1 MFQANITSENEL
13 QWIENLAEWNLLRK
27 MLCSFSKATG
37 LRAIIVDTQGNT
49 LINPTDH
56 ELKDCNFCRKIRE
69 DNIGIKKCKR
79 SYARACAEADKS
91 GEPYIFRCHAGMT
104 MWVVP
109 VVLNNYIFSI
119 ICGSIDSFAV
129 KWVSPQLESAF
140 SAKLQAAADL
150 LFIMSNQ
157 LLKSGTKALTQGR
170 DCTGRQGRPAE
181 EIQARERSQVAM
193 GIIEARAMSINSLD
207 KEYELK
213 TMVRNGEKRA
223 AQQLL
228 EELLAD
234 ISQVNYEH
242 FDTFKTRVIELVVII
257 SRAAVNGGADL
268 NVILQQN
275 SLFYKELPEITTT
288 EELCARTKEML
299 EIYMNLSD
307 LNKYQKNIKA
317 IQKAAEYI
325 KINFPQKITIEDIA
339 RAVYLSPCYIS
350 RLFKQNLGCTISEY
364 LTQIRIENAKTM
376 LKNSQYTITQV
387 ANESGF
393 EDPTYFARVFK
404 KTEGITPSR
413 YRQYTL

>member
-1 MFQANITSENEL
+1 MVQANITSEKEF
-13 QWIENLAEWNLLRK
+13 QWIENPLEWNLLEK

-37 LRAIIVDTQGNT
+37 LKAIIVDTQGNT
-49 LINPTDH
+49 LFSADH
-56 ELKDCNFCRKIRE
+56 EIKYCSFCRKIRE
-69 DNIGIKKCKR
+69 NVAEIKKCKR
-79 SYARACAEADKS
+79 SYARACTEADKY
-91 GEPYIFRCHAGMT
+91 GEAYIFRCHAGLT
-104 MWVVP
+104 MWAVP
-109 VVLNNYIFSI
+109 IVLNDCIFSI
-119 ICGSIDSFAV
+119 ICGSTDSLAV
-129 KWVSPQLESAF
+129 KWASPQLETMF

-157 LLKSGTKALTQGR
+157 LLKNGIKVLTQGR
-170 DCTGRQGRPAE
+170 GCPDQQGRLVE

-193 GIIEARAMSINSLD
+193 RTIESRAMSINSLD

-213 TMVRNGEKRA
+213 TMVRNGEKRG

-234 ISQVNYEH
+234 ISEVNAED
-242 FDTFKTRVIELVVII
+242 FDAFKTRVIELVVII

-275 SLFYKELPEITTT
+275 SLFYKELPDISTT
-288 EELCARTKEML
+288 EELCARAKEML
-299 EIYMNLSD
+299 EIYLNLSG

-325 KINFPQKITIEDIA
+325 KINFSQKITIEDIA
-339 RAVYLSPCYIS
+339 QAVYLSPCYIS

-364 LTQIRIENAKTM
+364 LTQLRIENAKTM
-376 LKNSQYTITQV
+376 LKSSQYTITQV
-387 ANESGF
+387 AEESGF

-404 KTEGITPSR
+404 KIEGITPSR

>member
-1 MFQANITSENEL
+1 MIQANITSENEL
-13 QWIENLAEWNLLRK
+13 QWIENLAEWNLLKK
-27 MLCSFSKATG
+27 MLRSFSISTG
-37 LRAIIVDTQGNT
+37 LRAILVDTQGNT
-49 LINPTDH
+49 LINSTDQ
-56 ELKDCNFCRKIRE
+56 EIKDCNFCHKIKE
-69 DNIGIKKCKR
+69 DSIGIKKCKR
-79 SYARACAEADKS
+79 SYARACTEADKY

-109 VVLNNYIFSI
+109 IVLNDCIFSI

-129 KWVSPQLESAF
+129 KWASPQLESMF
-140 SAKLQAAADL
+140 SAKLQAAANL

-157 LLKSGTKALTQGR
+157 VLKSGTKVSTQSGDCTEQQGR
-170 DCTGRQGRPAE
+170 LAE
-181 EIQARERSQVAM
+181 EIQARERSKVAM
-193 GIIEARAMSINSLD
+193 RIIESRAMSINSLD

-213 TMVRNGEKRA
+213 TMVRNGEKRG

-228 EELLAD
+228 DQLLVN
-234 ISQVNYEH
+234 ISEIDYEH
-242 FDTFKTRVIELVVII
+242 PDDFKTRVLELVVII

-275 SLFYKELPEITTT
+275 SLFYKELLEITTT
-288 EELCARTKEML
+288 EEICARTRDRL
-299 EIYMNLSD
+299 ETYMNLSD

-325 KINFPQKITIEDIA
+325 KINFPQKVSIEDIA
-339 RAVYLSPCYIS
+339 QAVYLSPCYIS

-364 LTQIRIENAKTM
+364 LTQVRIENAKTM
-376 LKNSQYTITQV
+376 LKSSQYTITQV
-387 ANESGF
+387 AEESGF

-404 KTEGITPSR
+404 KIEGITPSR